1 MIGDGTLLHEVLID
15 TDETDS
21 VTARN
26 IGDSLDLAA
35 HHEDGSL
42 DVLDVEIVS
51 GSWDVVGSHDSDLLA
66 SLDGTTEHSTESVE
80 STLIVSGDHLG
91 DEDHEGTVLVTVLDG
106 LTAGILDGT
115 FVEHGGS
122 VGLSFL
128 GGRKLHDDH
137 LEEGLGGVDP
147 LLEHA
152 FEKILKSL
160 LLLFVLEGDVES
172 LEHLPDGV
180 EVLVHDVTAK
190 LDDGSHDELDETS
203 GEGLTFFSGVVGSE
217 LLGSGVEVVVTP
229 EFLHETI
236 AIKLELLGVG
246 GGEPGEGEGP
256 SEKSGTEGNGTDGG
270 VNLLRL
276 THVLE
281 LVSGDDDVGVLDDTL
296 EVLVHG
302 LTIDLKFEDTSVNLV
317 DHHDGLNLLRES
329 LSEDGLGLD
338 TDTFDVIDDD
348 EGTIGDTEG
357 SGDLGGEVDVTWGV
371 DEVDQVGLD
380 DTGLGDVGLVV
391 EGDAGGL
398 DGDAT
403 LLLVGAGVSEASI
416 TCVLAGDD
424 TGFRNKGV
432 SQSGLAVIDM
442 GNDRH
447 VTDTMGIVHDL
458 TDLFNGKVGHSVLG
472 VFEINKSRTT

>member
-1 MIGDGTLLHEVLID
+1 VIGDGTLLHEVLID

-128 GGRKLHDDH
+128 GGGKFHDDH
-137 LEEGLGGVDP
+137 LKEGLGGVDP
-147 LLEHA
+147 LLENA
-152 FEKILKSL
+152 LEKILKSL
-160 LLLFVLEGDVES
+160 LLLFVLEGDIEG

-180 EVLVHDVTAK
+180 EVSVHDVTAK
-190 LDDGSHDELDETS
+190 LDDWSHDELDETS
-203 GEGLTFFSGVVGSE
+203 GEGLAIFSGVVSGE
-217 LLGSGVEVVVTP
+217 LLGRGVEVVVTP

-236 AIKLELLGVG
+236 AIKLELLRVG
-246 GGEPGEGEGP
+246 LSESGEGEGP
-256 SEKSGTEGNGTDGG
+256 SEKSGTEGDGTNGR
-270 VNLLRL
+270 VNLLGL

-403 LLLVGAGVSEASI
+403 LLL
-416 TCVLAGDD
+416 D
-424 TGFRNKGV
+424 TGFRDKGV